1 MTYIW
6 FGLIY
11 MWAETEA
18 RQKLLKF
25 WAHFIWHKCQG
36 FRGSGGTGGQGFS
49 SWNQVIYWR
58 HNYTHTKIGTLVCP
72 NTKICILESVHG
84 EQPAMPGNIR
94 VELTQLQLWQD
105 SHSSE
110 HSLMMIDIMWQWMT
124 SHKYT
129 NNEANKAF
137 DDSRATLMQ
146 KWAWQKSAEAEQFFR
161 WKRLCIDVELLLK
174 IITPLSLLLTPFI
187 KCRLINDG

>member
-18 RQKLLKF
+18 RQKLLQF

-94 VELTQLQLWQD
+94 VELTQLQLWLD

-110 HSLMMIDIMWQWMT
+110 HSLMMIDIMWQWMW
-124 SHKYT
+124 
-129 NNEANKAF
+129 
-137 DDSRATLMQ
+137 

-161 WKRLCIDVELLLK
+161 WKRLCIDVELWLK

-187 KCRLINDG
+187 KCRLINDS